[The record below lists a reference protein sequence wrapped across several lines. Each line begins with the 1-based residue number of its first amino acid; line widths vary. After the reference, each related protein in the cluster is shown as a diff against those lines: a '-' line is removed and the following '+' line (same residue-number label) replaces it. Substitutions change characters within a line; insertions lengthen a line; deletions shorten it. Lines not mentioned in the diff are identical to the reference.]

1 MVQYVTAKRP
11 SPEETEFLKSG
22 YAIKGGF
29 LDWGNVFPFSFL
41 PLPLPRNHRTLSLTQ
56 HNLIHSTARTLA
68 TQLLCFCWSDSD
80 LATRPATGDQ
90 TMFWLEGNNPGDWMP
105 FDRQTGVMRADF
117 PTYLTQAG
125 KEKIVVVDE
134 KGENEGD
141 SVQGEES
148 GERGHSGREEEESLS
163 TVVVV
168 DAFAT
173 PSPRAGSVGCLISN
187 KDAEAHQAG
196 SSHPQA
202 FSFYPSTT
210 DPLPSIVTGGY
221 DPNTPP
227 FHFYTSNKISPLDID
242 PDIVWQI
249 ENGVYKAF
257 RLCSGEYDASVTP
270 RLALQ
275 DKIPEVIKACEE
287 YMKKMKAE
295 MVGWEDITE
304 EVARKVRPGLRGAAM
319 DLAREAR
326 ERREAGTGNNDPSTA
341 APSAIMPPP
350 PRPPPKD
357 PSSRSEKPSTSS
369 TTTTTTSRKRKEPPV
384 DTATDQQ
391 QQAASPASPSP
402 SPSPSPPKKLKATI
416 TPNSSQQSRNDHLP
430 TPRRR
435 AAFTTPLSQ
444 YTQSLSPLPEAA
456 SSPVTAPQPALRPPP
471 PPRPYHELSRLH
483 SVLPDSA
490 PVQAGGEG
498 EGEGEAQGR
507 GEEGWM
513 AQQRGIVAG
522 SYAGARMS
530 GNNSEMLAGRAGEA
544 GERRQQQQQRPVFYD
559 RRRVFLPR

>member
-1 MVQYVTAKRP
+1 MVQYVTVKRP
-11 SPEETEFLKSG
+11 SPEDTEFLKSG

-29 LDWGNVFPFSFL
+29 VDW
-41 PLPLPRNHRTLSLTQ
+41 
-56 HNLIHSTARTLA
+56 ARTIA
-68 TQLLCFCWSDSD
+68 SQLLCFCWSDSD

-117 PTYLTQAG
+117 PTYRTQAG
-125 KEKIVVVDE
+125 KEKMLLVDK
-134 KGENEGD
+134 KGEKEGGMKENEMAEGD

-148 GERGHSGREEEESLS
+148 GEGGDSSGKEEENLS

-173 PSPRAGSVGCLISN
+173 SSPRTGSVGSLISN

-242 PDIVWQI
+242 PDIAWQI

-275 DKIPEVIKACEE
+275 DKIPEVIKACEK

-295 MVGWEDITE
+295 M
-304 EVARKVRPGLRGAAM
+304 
-319 DLAREAR
+319 
-326 ERREAGTGNNDPSTA
+326 
-341 APSAIMPPP
+341 
-350 PRPPPKD
+350 
-357 PSSRSEKPSTSS
+357 
-369 TTTTTTSRKRKEPPV
+369 
-384 DTATDQQ
+384 
-391 QQAASPASPSP
+391 
-402 SPSPSPPKKLKATI
+402 
-416 TPNSSQQSRNDHLP
+416 
-430 TPRRR
+430 
-435 AAFTTPLSQ
+435 
-444 YTQSLSPLPEAA
+444 
-456 SSPVTAPQPALRPPP
+456 
-471 PPRPYHELSRLH
+471 
-483 SVLPDSA
+483 
-490 PVQAGGEG
+490 
-498 EGEGEAQGR
+498 
-507 GEEGWM
+507 
-513 AQQRGIVAG
+513 
-522 SYAGARMS
+522 
-530 GNNSEMLAGRAGEA
+530 
-544 GERRQQQQQRPVFYD
+544 
-559 RRRVFLPR
+559 